1 MNQKKLIKTIFIMTV
16 AGIFIGGCVGIQS
29 ALMSERDVQKLPAD
43 YQVTASE
50 LTAEFLSDT
59 DKARLKYLSDD
70 GESEILEVTGKVARI
85 SENFNGEKVVLLKND
100 DNKAGVN
107 CTFTHET
114 NHTVNDIEIGDVVTI
129 KGEIVSAAYYDEDL
143 DIFVNVTLN
152 KCGITD

>member
-50 LTAEFLSDT
+50 LTAEFLSDA

-70 GESEILEVTGKVARI
+70 GLCHPGKNVAFGVTG
-85 SENFNGEKVVLLKND
+85 S
-100 DNKAGVN
+100 
-107 CTFTHET
+107 
-114 NHTVNDIEIGDVVTI
+114 
-129 KGEIVSAAYYDEDL
+129 
-143 DIFVNVTLN
+143 FVNIFCLFNAHNCVL
-152 KCGITD
+152 G